1 MTFYADMADTAS
13 GLLTEFGQTVTLTES
28 VPGSYDPATG
38 ATGSASVTTQTGKA
52 VMIDYSSR
60 SIDGTLIMAGD
71 KMLKLSPL
79 DTSGAQ
85 LTPPKPEST
94 VTMADG
100 TVWTVKRVEAK
111 NPAGVAVL
119 YTLQVRQ

>member
-1 MTFYADMADTAS
+1 MRTQAFFLRAS
-13 GLLTEFGQTVTLTES
+13 ALLVGWTVS
-28 VPGSYDPATG
+28 CAW
-38 ATGSASVTTQTGKA
+38 SAPPSSMSLSCTTTQTGKA